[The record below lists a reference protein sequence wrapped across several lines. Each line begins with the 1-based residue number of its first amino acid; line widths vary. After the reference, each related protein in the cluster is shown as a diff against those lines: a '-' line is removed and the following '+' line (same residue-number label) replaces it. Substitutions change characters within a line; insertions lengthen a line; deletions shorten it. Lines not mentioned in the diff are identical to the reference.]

1 MRKQHFRGTVWPRPE
16 LADKGIYR
24 YVVVGMIF
32 TDKPLDGLSD
42 NQIVLD
48 GHAAGMAEA
57 LETIT
62 QKEANIKVGD
72 ATDVLLN
79 LKYLCNGDLIAEIAD
94 DPT

>member
-1 MRKQHFRGTVWPRPE
+1 MKQHFRGTIWPHPLE
-16 LADKGIYR
+16 DKGIYR
-24 YVVVGMIF
+24 YVVVGMIV
-32 TDKPLDGLSD
+32 TDKPLEGLSG

-62 QKEANIKVGD
+62 QKEANIVVGD

-79 LKYLCNGDLIAEIAD
+79 LKILCNGEIEAD
-94 DPT
+94 FA